1 MFRGLFNGILDG
13 FSKLCSC
20 NGSSSLSDDTQVP
33 GASTRDDIEFFS
45 RPSLVVPTGFQPVIE
60 IPVALGEQ
68 LYIAYVESTFRQQEA
83 QNQIVQDLIKEDEEF
98 ARRLQD
104 EENKYDKAQEARSLE
119 PQAKSR
125 EEQLNKR
132 KSELPLI
139 HGKTNFV
146 PQFWPQDDETDLAF
160 EQPAASYR
168 EQAQQHIKK
177 RTQFYKNAKQ
187 CLKVQNHKLAN
198 YYYQQAKEQTKLI
211 EEANNRAA
219 AAFLAENSERH
230 SKNTID
236 LHHLFVREA
245 IQALDNFLDKEITSL
260 QDEHLKTKFLVVI
273 TGRGKH
279 SRDGVP
285 KIKLA
290 VMDRLKNRK
299 LKYSEINPGSLRVH
313 IFKHSYLT
321 TELM

>member
-33 GASTRDDIEFFS
+33 GASTRDDIEFVNINIGEEFAKNLTDKFS

-146 PQFWPQDDETDLAF
+146 PQFWPQDDETDL
-160 EQPAASYR
+160 
-168 EQAQQHIKK
+168 
-177 RTQFYKNAKQ
+177 
-187 CLKVQNHKLAN
+187 VM
-198 YYYQQAKEQTKLI
+198 
-211 EEANNRAA
+211 
-219 AAFLAENSERH
+219 
-230 SKNTID
+230 
-236 LHHLFVREA
+236 
-245 IQALDNFLDKEITSL
+245 
-260 QDEHLKTKFLVVI
+260 LVM
-273 TGRGKH
+273 K
-279 SRDGVP
+279 
-285 KIKLA
+285 
-290 VMDRLKNRK
+290 
-299 LKYSEINPGSLRVH
+299 
-313 IFKHSYLT
+313 
-321 TELM
+321 